1 MPTAAVRGLPR
12 VLPSATIR
20 ISSGADGSSGAI
32 TSSDPATTPTGNP
45 DPSAL
50 PNTAM
55 SGVDA
60 VVRLRPAEA
69 EPETRDHLVEDEWHM
84 QLVGQGTKAVEE
96 ARASRDAAHDRLAE
110 DRRDLRPMGAGD
122 LARAIDVVVGSGQ
135 DVRLF

>member
-20 ISSGADGSSGAI
+20 IPSGADGI
-32 TSSDPATTPTGNP
+32 ERRHHLLDPAITPTGNP

-50 PNTAM
+50 PNI
-55 SGVDA
+55 GHVGRDA
-60 VVRLRPAEA
+60 VVRLCAAEA
-69 EPETRDHLVEDEWHM
+69 EPEARDDLVEDEWHM
-84 QLVGQGTKAVEE
+84 QFVGQGAKAIEE

-122 LARAIDVVVGSGQ
+122 LRGASMSS
-135 DVRLF
+135 